1 MTLYIILSTKPGVVT
16 RYDNVIEVIADR
28 ESQTVYLKQRILGR
42 FKPQSTKRYE
52 QFTHPVIENVKSI
65 ESN

>member
-1 MTLYIILSTKPGVVT
+1 MTLYIIVEDKPGIVT
-16 RYDNVIEVIADR
+16 RYDNVVEVIANR
-28 ESQTVYLKQRILGR
+28 ESQSVYLKQSVLGR
-42 FKPQSTKRYE
+42 YKPHSTKRYE